1 MLVNQSMLSAF
12 QVQSRSPFETS
23 AEFPRVEGGMP
34 EFGEGLLDGMQ
45 SGVDPTTGKSFA
57 YLLTEAID
65 GVSNQDQRAV
75 QLGLDYVLGKPGID
89 AHQVMI
95 EQAKA
100 ESQLHLM
107 SAVTNK
113 LASGY
118 QTLMNMQI

>member
-1 MLVNQSMLSAF
+1 MLVNQSTLTAF
-12 QVQSRSPFETS
+12 TGASRSPV
-23 AEFPRVEGGMP
+23 APGVEFPNIDGNLP
-34 EFGEGLLDGMQ
+34 EFGEQLLDGFGD
-45 SGVDPTTGKSFA
+45 SLDPTTGKDFA
-57 YLLTEAID
+57 TLLRDAVD
-65 GVSNQDQRAV
+65 GVSNQDQRSV
-75 QLGLDYVLGKPGID
+75 QLGLDYALGKPGID

>member
-1 MLVNQSMLSAF
+1 MLVNQPGLTSFTGA
-12 QVQSRSPFETS
+12 SRSPFGAS
-23 AEFPRVEGGMP
+23 AEFPGIDANLP
-34 EFGEGLLDGMQ
+34 EFGENLLDGFGQ
-45 SGVDPTTGKSFA
+45 ALDPTTGKDFA
-57 YLLTEAID
+57 SLLRDAVD
-65 GVSNQDQRAV
+65 GVSNQDERAV
-75 QLGLDYVLGKPGID
+75 QLGLDYALGKPGID

-113 LASGY
+113 LASGF

>member
-1 MLVNQSMLSAF
+1 MLVNQPTLTMFTGAM
-12 QVQSRSPFETS
+12 RSPVAPG
-23 AEFPRVEGGMP
+23 AEFPDIGGNLP
-34 EFGEGLLDGMQ
+34 EFGENLLDGFGQ
-45 SGVDPTTGKSFA
+45 ALDSTAGKDFA
-57 YLLTEAID
+57 TLLRDAID
-65 GVSNQDQRAV
+65 GVSNQDERSV
-75 QLGLDYVLGKPGID
+75 QLGLDYALGKPGVD